1 MQQYDST
8 TSRRSRDR
16 YGLSALLAY
25 FSFSIFFFGRSLIGR
40 FSTAIIGQG
49 CDPGAYVWCLVWLP
63 YAFHH
68 HLNPLFSDLI
78 WAPGES
84 LAWRTFMPL
93 LSLFAWP
100 ITAAFGPVAAFN
112 VSCLLAPALAGW
124 TAFIL
129 CRYITGR
136 SWPAFAGGYV
146 FGFSPYIAAQM
157 TGHLVLVAVWPIPLA
172 VYLAIRRVNGDI
184 GPSGFTILLALL
196 VAAQFLM
203 ELELAAT
210 LAFFGGLAMLAAV
223 PLAPADVRRR
233 LYIAI
238 LNSGVAAVL
247 AATLL
252 SPYLYYM
259 LAFPVES
266 GPPWPPDIFSA
277 DLLNFVIPT
286 PANLVGGFQVFRTIS
301 SRFPGNLGETSA
313 YLSPGLI
320 TIALAF
326 AFTHWREWTGRLL
339 IAMLAFF
346 CILSMGNLL
355 HIGGV
360 AKFPLPWNLFLY
372 LPLIDKALPVRL
384 TMFTF
389 LILAIMTAVW
399 LSAAPVRS
407 AVRPAIAILAVL
419 LMLPNL
425 KADFW
430 VNRLNLPS
438 FLAAGHE
445 RKYLRENDVVL
456 PLPKHPYGDGML
468 WQAVSGMYFRIAE
481 GYLGPDPQG
490 FEQWQ
495 AGDPWQFL
503 EFLAK
508 HNVTAIIISDKR
520 WHEVWAEGPVSWKL
534 AQADRK
540 KSLTEFYQ
548 SVLKVDPIKLDDAF
562 IFKVPPDLL
571 APYREA
577 LARP

>member
-1 MQQYDST
+1 
-8 TSRRSRDR
+8 
-16 YGLSALLAY
+16 
-25 FSFSIFFFGRSLIGR
+25 
-40 FSTAIIGQG
+40 
-49 CDPGAYVWCLVWLP
+49 
-63 YAFHH
+63 
-68 HLNPLFSDLI
+68 
-78 WAPGES
+78 
-84 LAWRTFMPL
+84 MPL
-93 LSLFAWP
+93 LGLFAWP

-136 SWPAFAGGYV
+136 GWPAFAGGYV
-146 FGFSPYIAAQM
+146 FGFSPYMVAQM
-157 TGHLVLVAVWPIPLA
+157 TAHLVLVVVWPIPLA
-172 VYLAIRRVNGDI
+172 VYLAIRRVRGDI
-184 GPSGFTILLALL
+184 AASVFTILLALL

-203 ELELAAT
+203 SVELAAT
-210 LAFFGGLAMLAAV
+210 LAFFGGLTMLAAV
-223 PLAPADVRRR
+223 PLAPAAVRQR

-247 AATLL
+247 AAILV

-259 LAFPVES
+259 FAFPAPG
-266 GPPWPPDIFSA
+266 GPPWPPGTFSA

-301 SRFPGNLGETSA
+301 GRFPGNLTEASA

-320 TIALAF
+320 IIALAF

-346 CILSMGNLL
+346 CIVSMGNPL

-360 AKFPLPWNLFLY
+360 AKFPLPWKLLLY

-384 TMFTF
+384 TMFMF

-399 LSAAPVRS
+399 LAAAPVRN
-407 AVRPAIAILAVL
+407 AVRPAIAILAVA

-425 KADFW
+425 NADFW
-430 VNRLNLPS
+430 INQLSVPS
-438 FLAAGHE
+438 FIGAGLE
-445 RKYLRENDVVL
+445 RKYLRENNVVL
-456 PLPKHPYGDGML
+456 PLPMRPYGDGML

-490 FEQWQ
+490 FDRWQ
-495 AGDPWQFL
+495 PGDPWLLL

-508 HNVTAIIISDKR
+508 HNVNAIIVSDRR
-520 WHEVWAEGPVSWKL
+520 WHAVLTEGPITWKL
-534 AQADRK
+534 VQAQDKELA
-540 KSLTEFYQ
+540 TEFYP
-548 SVLKVDPIKLDDAF
+548 SVLKIDPIKLDDAF
-562 IFKVPPDLL
+562 IFKVPPELL
-571 APYREA
+571 APYRET
-577 LARP
+577 LAPP